1 MEGFNAKYFFSQKK
15 ILETLGKKNCQS
27 CQPFLINSQILLLRQ
42 HAERSLPPQAHG
54 ERAPHRS
61 VSPAPAPAARPEPGQ
76 PEAPKRQPWAVANP
90 RQGRAAAR
98 APVPLLKRFQPGT
111 RRRRCREHRAC
122 EPGQPQGSG
131 SDSRHRR
138 DGAATDTATG
148 RKGARG
154 VCGGKAAARGAGLRD
169 TAWGTIR
176 LRGGRQGRQEAGGL
190 APRCQGRPA
199 VRLTPRDNRET
210 LPPGPGSPY
219 SPRAAGRHPESPC
232 STLSGPLLPLSGPS
246 HCLPRA
252 GPVRQRGVPATHSS
266 GEAQTPAGLSPSG
279 ARNGC
284 RAGDRAS
291 CDRKRAEAALAG
303 ASHARQPEGIHF

>member
-1 MEGFNAKYFFSQKK
+1 MSTISHKQPNTVVAAACRALAAPSGARRAGSAP
-15 ILETLGKKNCQS
+15 LGVPGTS
-27 CQPFLINSQILLLRQ
+27 AR
-42 HAERSLPPQAHG
+42 R
-54 ERAPHRS
+54 
-61 VSPAPAPAARPEPGQ
+61 AARARTARGSETP
-76 PEAPKRQPWAVANP
+76 ALAVANP

-122 EPGQPQGSG
+122 EPGQTQGSG

-303 ASHARQPEGIHF
+303 ASRARQPEGIHF